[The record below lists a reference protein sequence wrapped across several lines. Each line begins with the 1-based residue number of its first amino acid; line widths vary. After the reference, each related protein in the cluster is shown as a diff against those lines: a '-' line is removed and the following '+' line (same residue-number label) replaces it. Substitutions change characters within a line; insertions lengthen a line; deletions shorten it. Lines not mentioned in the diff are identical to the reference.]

1 MGVMDAEREEG
12 SGGVVRAGLLKAA
25 GLLTKLVYVYYC
37 ILIGYRAEC
46 VWMNLGVKP
55 EMTDETG
62 RRFSSSP

>member
-37 ILIGYRAEC
+37 ILMYT
-46 VWMNLGVKP
+46 P
-55 EMTDETG
+55 
-62 RRFSSSP
+62 